1 MPASG
6 PSGGTQGAGHDRDLG
21 AGEAQRRMLSEADL
35 EEIVRAEAAERQAA
49 ARDYDRTGHAD
60 QAERLRRG
68 AQVLIS
74 DLDPQEPGG

>member
-1 MPASG
+1 
-6 PSGGTQGAGHDRDLG
+6 
-21 AGEAQRRMLSEADL
+21 MLSEADL

-74 DLDPQEPGG
+74 ALDPQEPGG